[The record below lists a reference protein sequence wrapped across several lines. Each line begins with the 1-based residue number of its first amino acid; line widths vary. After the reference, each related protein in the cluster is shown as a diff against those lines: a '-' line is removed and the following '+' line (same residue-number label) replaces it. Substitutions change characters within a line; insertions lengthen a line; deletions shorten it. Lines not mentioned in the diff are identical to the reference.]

1 MSNSYFRFKQFTVR
15 HDLCAMKVGTDGV
28 ILGAWAGLEGTRSIL
43 DAGCGSGLISLM
55 LAQRFSM
62 ARITAVDIDDGAV
75 IQSDVNFKNSPWA
88 GRLHV
93 LKADIRNWRPEQNF
107 DLIVCNPPYFVDSL
121 KAPDLRR
128 NTARHTDTMPHEA
141 LLSLAEYCLEPDGE
155 LAIILPQGEMEKLL
169 GTAFRYGL
177 TPASKISLFTS
188 EKAPNPKRILASLK
202 RLTHTESN
210 GCRIHELVIGSPQY
224 NEYVKDFYL

>member
-28 ILGAWAGLEGTRSIL
+28 ILGAWAGHEGTRSIL

-107 DLIVCNPPYFVDSL
+107 DLIVCN
-121 KAPDLRR
+121 
-128 NTARHTDTMPHEA
+128 
-141 LLSLAEYCLEPDGE
+141 
-155 LAIILPQGEMEKLL
+155 
-169 GTAFRYGL
+169 
-177 TPASKISLFTS
+177 
-188 EKAPNPKRILASLK
+188 
-202 RLTHTESN
+202 
-210 GCRIHELVIGSPQY
+210 
-224 NEYVKDFYL
+224 